1 MARAERR
8 TNVRERFDISKLQS
22 EEIRRRY
29 NIEVRNRFEALG
41 DIDDPKEEHDMILV
55 TYRDA
60 AKKVVGR
67 SKKDS
72 RPWIGSKTWEKITE
86 RKEAK
91 LKLEGARSER
101 LKQRRREEYN
111 AKNNVVKWRARRGGG

>member
-1 MARAERR
+1 M
-8 TNVRERFDISKLQS
+8 S
-22 EEIRRRY
+22 
-29 NIEVRNRFEALG
+29 NRFEALG
-41 DIDDPKEEHDMILV
+41 DIDDPKEEHEMILE

-60 AKKVVGR
+60 AKKVLGR
-67 SKKDS
+67 SKKHS

-91 LKLEGARSER
+91 LKLKGARSER

-111 AKNNVVKWRARRGGG
+111 AKNNVVKWRARGV

>member
-29 NIEVRNRFEALG
+29 NIEVRNRFEGLG

>member
-1 MARAERR
+1 M
-8 TNVRERFDISKLQS
+8 
-22 EEIRRRY
+22 
-29 NIEVRNRFEALG
+29 RNRFEALG